1 MMLLRA
7 LVLLHTPLLHA
18 HRVIRAANLWSR
30 ADALGLLH
38 HEVTVSFGTGTL
50 PAPALAQARRDSVE
64 LLDALAVCVGPAC
77 AAMAAAPAATEASKI
92 SPWSSEGRAR
102 RQAAAAAA
110 AAASELQALVE
121 AERRALAADSS
132 ALASPAALRLAQ
144 HLRAA
149 TGSLPMLGAT
159 VPLCRSA
166 AFAAAALIASG
177 LATDEGLGAARGRW
191 GALAEASE
199 VAFDAAREVL
209 DAALGVAAVAAAT
222 AAVMVVVA
230 HSTTTTTVL
239 LLLPP
244 LLRRSMRAS
253 SRSRSAGRS
262 RTSSEATATP
272 TPHTS
277 PHHPY
282 PTLTHPPTSHP
293 AFSDV
298 GCSVA
303 LP

>member
-1 MMLLRA
+1 MARRARLPPTVALLVPMMLLRA

-38 HEVTVSFGTGTL
+38 HEVTVSFGTGNL
-50 PAPALAQARRDSVE
+50 PALALAQARRDSVE

-121 AERRALAADSS
+121 AERRT
-132 ALASPAALRLAQ
+132 LASPAALRLAQ

-177 LATDEGLGAARGRW
+177 LATDERLGAARGRW
-191 GALAEASE
+191 GALADASE
-199 VAFDAAREVL
+199 VAFDAAREVF
-209 DAALGVAAVAAAT
+209 DASVGVVALAAAQ
-222 AAVMVVVA
+222 
-230 HSTTTTTVL
+230 
-239 LLLPP
+239 PP
-244 LLRRSMRAS
+244 QQ
-253 SRSRSAGRS
+253 
-262 RTSSEATATP
+262 E
-272 TPHTS
+272 
-277 PHHPY
+277 
-282 PTLTHPPTSHP
+282 
-293 AFSDV
+293 
-298 GCSVA
+298 
-303 LP
+303 